1 VGLSA
6 TGRLLPQTP
15 LRWGDRQTGSLAVG
29 GPDEAR
35 VLWLSSPGGYTGP
48 PLDRQ
53 FTGGRVTAYG
63 LAPAA
68 APEARPSEWR
78 GPGGGSL
85 RRGSEGTAKG
95 LGPAAP
101 VAAETDRVL
110 LYPNPLAGDA
120 VTVRFF
126 SSGSQAAR
134 LTIYNLEGEE
144 VARADIP
151 VTAQVVN
158 EYELPLPGVAS
169 GLYLAR
175 LEYETTGGMDIR
187 TLTLAVEK

>member
-1 VGLSA
+1 M
-6 TGRLLPQTP
+6 
-15 LRWGDRQTGSLAVG
+15 
-29 GPDEAR
+29 
-35 VLWLSSPGGYTGP
+35 
-48 PLDRQ
+48 
-53 FTGGRVTAYG
+53 
-63 LAPAA
+63 
-68 APEARPSEWR
+68 
-78 GPGGGSL
+78 
-85 RRGSEGTAKG
+85 
-95 LGPAAP
+95 
-101 VAAETDRVL
+101 L

-175 LEYETTGGMDIR
+175 LEYETTSGMDIR